1 MAGNWTPKGFSRGL
15 IGSAGKEAISR
26 GKMKFHGKVTGITSD
41 SIEVDEQ
48 TFTSSGTWT
57 KPAGAIMTYI
67 YCVGGGGGGG
77 SGGRGTHHSGAGGG
91 AGGGTDL
98 QMFISAALGSTM
110 SVAVGAAGSGAA
122 AKTSS
127 NSIGGDG
134 TAGGNSTV
142 TNGSDIIAH
151 GNGSNGG
158 LGGGHSVGGA
168 GSPIHRGMLGIPL
181 AVANYSGHLLDTT
194 PGSGGCG
201 EDDDQGRSG
210 VPGFGP
216 GGGGG
221 GTNLYDATYRA
232 GQGGRGSA
240 WFNGIGSVM
249 AAPTIG
255 NTMEGGTIRAAGWT
269 GTYEGAYTIWTGNQF
284 FWDEDSTYKYV
295 MGVGGG
301 GNGASSDGGTG
312 SNGTARTFGG
322 DGGGGGGGVSSGNAG
337 AGGDGGF
344 PGGGGGGGGSQTG
357 NDGNTGA
364 GGDGAAGKVWIWT
377 VRFAQ

>member
-1 MAGNWTPKGFSRGL
+1 MAGRWTPKGFNRGL
-15 IGSAGKEAISR
+15 IGSAGKDPIRR
-26 GKMKFHGKVTGITSD
+26 GKMHFHGKVSGITSD

-77 SGGRGTHHSGAGGG
+77 SGGRGTHHSGGGGG

-98 QMFISAALGSTM
+98 QMFISAALQSTM

-127 NSIGGDG
+127 NAIGGDG
-134 TAGGNSTV
+134 SKGGNSTV

-151 GNGSNGG
+151 GHGSRGG
-158 LGGGHSVGGA
+158 TGGGHSVGA
-168 GSPIHRGMLGIPL
+168 VGSPIHRGMLGIPYSQ
-181 AVANYSGHLLDTT
+181 ANYSTHLLDTT
-194 PGSGGCG
+194 PGAGGTG
-201 EDDDQGRSG
+201 EDDDQGRG
-210 VPGFGP
+210 GNPGFGP

-221 GTNLYDATYRA
+221 ATNSYSSSYGA

-249 AAPTIG
+249 AAPTYG
-255 NTMEGGTIRAAGWT
+255 ATLGTGGIRAAGWT
-269 GTYEGAYTIWTGNQF
+269 GLYNGNYTMWQGNNY
-284 FWDEDSTYKYV
+284 FWDQDSVYKYV
-295 MGVGGG
+295 MASGGG
-301 GNGASSDGGTG
+301 GNGASSSGGNG
-312 SNGTARTFGG
+312 SNGTDRTFGG
-322 DGGGGGGGVSSGNAG
+322 DGGGAGGGVSSGNAG
-337 AGGDGGF
+337 AGGNGGF

-357 NDGNTGA
+357 DNGDTGA